1 MPVVWIIL
9 QPLSLKMTMIS
20 IRQKLILIPDLIL
33 LFGAIILELKKYP
46 VFDFAPLP
54 WIGSVIVLSFVIDNL
69 LRKYRSSADL
79 YLFPLVMFFLSI
91 GLIMIDR
98 LKPSLFIPQL
108 RWALCGMATFMAV
121 LYLAKRIDR
130 LRNYQYV
137 IGICCLLLLCSTL
150 FFGTEI
156 NGNRNWILL
165 GPFSVQLSEFA
176 KIMIIIFLAAYLT
189 DHKNVLAL
197 PSNKFLLLRLPP
209 FRFIAPLIV
218 IWSMAVLMFVIQH
231 DLGSALLFFGIAILM
246 TYMATGNKS
255 YVFIALIFFGI
266 SSTISYFLF
275 AHVRVRVAIWL
286 HPWADPTGQA
296 YQIVQSLFAFGSG
309 GILGSGFSSGYPF
322 LIPEVHTDFIYS
334 AIAEEFGLV
343 GAIFLILGY
352 LTLFYRGINIAL
364 HCKNEMN
371 MLLASGLAASLAL
384 QVFIILAGVTKL
396 LPLTG
401 ITLPFISYG
410 GSSMV
415 SSFIIIGLLFALST
429 KENNN
434 A

>member
-1 MPVVWIIL
+1 M
-9 QPLSLKMTMIS
+9 
-20 IRQKLILIPDLIL
+20 RQKLILIPDLIL
-33 LFGAIILELKKYP
+33 LFGTIILEIKKYP
-46 VFDFAPLP
+46 MFDFAPLP
-54 WIGSVIVLSFVIDNL
+54 WIGVVIFSSFVIDNL
-69 LRKYRSSADL
+69 LRKYMSSADL

-108 RWALCGMATFMAV
+108 RWVLCGMATFMAV
-121 LYLAKRIDR
+121 LYLAKQIDR
-130 LRNYQYV
+130 LKNYQYI
-137 IGICCLLLLCSTL
+137 IGLCSLLFLCSTL
-150 FFGTEI
+150 FFGTDI
-156 NGNRNWILL
+156 GGNRNWILL
-165 GPFSVQLSEFA
+165 GPFSVQPSEFA

-209 FRFIAPLIV
+209 LRFIAPLVV
-218 IWSMAVLMFVIQH
+218 IWGMAVLMFVIQR

-255 YVFIALIFFGI
+255 YVFLALIFFSI

-322 LIPEVHTDFIYS
+322 LIPEVHTDFIFS

-343 GAIFLILGY
+343 GSIFLLLGY

>member
-1 MPVVWIIL
+1 M
-9 QPLSLKMTMIS
+9 MIS
-20 IRQKLILIPDLIL
+20 MRQKLILIPNLIL
-33 LFGAIILELKKYP
+33 LFGTIILELKKYP
-46 VFDFAPLP
+46 VFDFTPLP
-54 WIGSVIVLSFVIDNL
+54 WIGAVIFLSFVIDNL

-121 LYLAKRIDR
+121 LYLAKQIA
-130 LRNYQYV
+130 LLKNYQYI
-137 IGICCLLLLCSTL
+137 IGLCSLLCLCSTL
-150 FFGTEI
+150 FFGTDI
-156 NGNRNWILL
+156 GGNRNWILL
-165 GPFSVQLSEFA
+165 GPFSVQPSEFA

-209 FRFIAPLIV
+209 LRFIAPLVV
-218 IWSMAVLMFVIQH
+218 IWGMAVLMFVIQH

-255 YVFIALIFFGI
+255 YVFLALIFFGL

-275 AHVRVRVAIWL
+275 SHVRVRIAIWL
-286 HPWADPTGQA
+286 HPWTDPTGQA

-322 LIPEVHTDFIYS
+322 LIPEVHTDFIFS

-343 GAIFLILGY
+343 GSIFLILGY